1 MCVCKCV
8 WYIYIYTVYIIHI
21 HTYVLLHTYMHA
33 CMHAYIHTHLLR
45 NPRAQVKM
53 LQARHRLAME
63 CSPLVGEPT

>member
-8 WYIYIYTVYIIHI
+8 CVYIHI
-21 HTYVLLHTYMHA
+21 YSVYHTYTYICASTYIHA